1 MKKANDLVV
10 VNFSNDKVPQFEE
23 IRGKDWIKYGENND
37 YPQFLVTLF
46 NRSAKHNAIITAKQL
61 YIGGQ
66 GFNFNTEGLPSEKVA
81 QASALIGSAN
91 PQETLYDVTKKL
103 ILDTEL
109 FGGGYL
115 HIIKT
120 KDKKSIAEI
129 YHIDYCDIRSNYDNT
144 KFYYSKEWLDAEGAD
159 NTRVIPEKE
168 FWAYGT
174 KAAEQA
180 GECLMYIKQYR
191 PNIQTYTLPE
201 YIGAVPA
208 IITDAEI
215 ANFHRAAIQN
225 GFQGGTMIVFK
236 NGVPGDEEMKTIE
249 RQLKNKFVGT
259 DRANSLVI
267 DFVDD
272 PTRTPEVIP
281 LNGNDFDKR
290 YDALNKT
297 IQEEIFVGH
306 KVTSPML
313 FGVRTEGQ
321 LGGRNEMA
329 TAFQL
334 FQNTYV
340 TPKQQVI
347 EAVINELLGL
357 YNRVTIKHIEPIM
370 PDFSENIL
378 MQILTKDEMREIIGR
393 KPLEVQPVTLC
404 SHKFTADDEIKDTR
418 DLDVFLKFGKSEDEY
433 MSVKTIKHIF
443 SKEDIG
449 DIQHVQFALT
459 NTEKAI
465 LDLLKE
471 APDASAKDV
480 AKYLKITEKEATDI
494 MANLLDKGY
503 LDDNLKVTP
512 KAKET
517 NLPDLTELTVMYK
530 YALRQDAPKLLAGSK
545 SRPFC
550 EGMMSAN
557 RLYTREEINLIGAE
571 LGNIYGEANYDAF
584 RRRGGWYTDPNT
596 DIHYP
601 ACRHIWL
608 QGVYKK
614 RK

>member
-10 VNFSNDKVPQFEE
+10 VNFSNDKVPQFQELK
-23 IRGKDWIKYGENND
+23 GKDWIKYGENND

-66 GFNFNTEGLPSEKVA
+66 GFNFNTEGLPAEKVA

-120 KDKKSIAEI
+120 KDRKNIAEI

-159 NTRVIPEKE
+159 NTRVKPEKE

-393 KPLEVQPVTLC
+393 KPLEVQPATLC
-404 SHKFTADDEIKDTR
+404 SHKFTADDEIKDKR
-418 DLDVFLKFGKSEDEY
+418 DLDIFLKFGKSEDEY

-443 SKEDIG
+443 SKDDIG

-465 LDLLKE
+465 LDLLKKS
-471 APDASAKDV
+471 PDASAKDV

-557 RLYTREEINLIGAE
+557 RLYTREEINQIGAE

>member
-66 GFNFNTEGLPSEKVA
+66 GFNFNTEGLPPEKVA

-144 KFYYSKEWLDAEGAD
+144 KFYYSKEWLDDEGAD
-159 NTRVIPEKE
+159 NSRVIPEKE
-168 FWAYGT
+168 FFAYGT
-174 KAAEQA
+174 KEADNA

-480 AKYLKITEKEATDI
+480 AKYLKITEKEATEI

-530 YALRQDAPKLLAGSK
+530 YALRQDAPKLLVGSK

-557 RLYTREEINLIGAE
+557 RLYTREEINQIGAE

>member
-1 MKKANDLVV
+1 MKKANDLIV

-23 IRGKDWIKYGENND
+23 MRGKDWIKYGENNA

-66 GFNFNTEGLPSEKVA
+66 GFNFNTEGLPADKIA
-81 QASALIGSAN
+81 QTSALIGSAN

-129 YHIDYCDIRSNYDNT
+129 YHIDYCDIRSNYNNT
-144 KFYYSKEWLDAEGAD
+144 RFYYSKEWLDEQGAE

-168 FWAYGT
+168 FFAYGT
-174 KAAEQA
+174 KEADKA

-225 GFQGGTMIVFK
+225 GFQGGTLIVFK

-259 DRANSLVI
+259 DRANSLVV

-272 PTRTPEVIP
+272 PARTPEVIP

-290 YDALNKT
+290 YEALNKT
-297 IQEEIFVGH
+297 IQEEIFCGH

-313 FGVRTEGQ
+313 FGIRTEGQ

-370 PDFSENIL
+370 PDFSENVL
-378 MQILTKDEMREIIGR
+378 MNILTKDEMREIIGR
-393 KPLEVQPVTLC
+393 KPLEVQPITLC

-449 DIQHVQFALT
+449 DVQHVQFALT

-465 LDLLKE
+465 LDLLKTS
-471 APDASAKDV
+471 PDASAKDV
-480 AKYLKITEKEATDI
+480 AKYLKITEKEATEI
-494 MANLLDKGY
+494 MTNLLDKGY

-512 KAKET
+512 KAKEA

-530 YALRQDAPKLLAGSK
+530 YALRQDAPSLVSGGK

-550 EGMMSAN
+550 QGMMSAN

-614 RK
+614 KK

>member
-1 MKKANDLVV
+1 MKKAQDLIV
-10 VNFSNDKVPQFEE
+10 VNFSNDKVPQFTE
-23 IRGKDWIKYGENND
+23 IRGKEWISYGENNA

-61 YIGGQ
+61 YISGQ
-66 GFNFNTEGLPSEKVA
+66 GFNFNTEGLPAEKVA
-81 QASALIGSAN
+81 QCSALLGSAN

-120 KDKKSIAEI
+120 KDKKNIAQI
-129 YHIDYCDIRSNYDNT
+129 LHIDYCDIRSNENNT
-144 KFYYSKEWLDAEGAD
+144 LFFYSKDWLDQEGAE
-159 NTRVIPEKE
+159 NTQVKPEKT
-168 FWAYGT
+168 FYAYGS
-174 KAAEQA
+174 KEAQKA
-180 GECLMYIKQYR
+180 GECLMYVKQYR

-225 GFQGGTMIVFK
+225 GFQGGTLIVFK

-259 DRANSLVI
+259 DRANSLVV

-313 FGVRTEGQ
+313 FGVRVEGQ

-370 PDFSENIL
+370 PDFSENVL
-378 MQILTKDEMREIIGR
+378 MNILTKDEMREIIGR
-393 KPLEVQPVTLC
+393 KPLEIEPIKLC
-404 SHKFTADDEIKDTR
+404 SHKFTADDEVKDNR
-418 DLDVFLKFGKSEDEY
+418 DLEVFLKFGKSEDEY

-480 AKYLKITEKEATDI
+480 AKYLKITEKEATEI
-494 MANLLDKGY
+494 MTNLLDKGY
-503 LDDNLKVTP
+503 LDDNLKITP

-550 EGMMSAN
+550 EGMMSEK

-614 RK
+614 KK

>member
-1 MKKANDLVV
+1 MKKANDLIV

-23 IRGKDWIKYGENND
+23 VRGKDWIKYGENND

-66 GFNFNTEGLPSEKVA
+66 GFNFNTEGLPAEKIA

-144 KFYYSKEWLDAEGAD
+144 RFYYSKEWLNEQGAE

-168 FWAYGT
+168 FFAYGT
-174 KAAEQA
+174 KDADKSV
-180 GECLMYIKQYR
+180 ECLMYIKQYR

-225 GFQGGTMIVFK
+225 GFQGGTLIVFK
-236 NGVPGDEEMKTIE
+236 NGVPSDEEMKTIE

-259 DRANSLVI
+259 DRANSLVV

-313 FGVRTEGQ
+313 FGVRVEGQ

-357 YNRVTIKHIEPIM
+357 YNRITIKHIEPIM

-393 KPLEVQPVTLC
+393 KPLEVQPATLC
-404 SHKFTADDEIKDTR
+404 SHKFTADDEVKDTR
-418 DLDVFLKFGKSEDEY
+418 DLNVFLKFGKSEDEY

-449 DIQHVQFALT
+449 DVQHVQFALT

-480 AKYLKITEKEATDI
+480 AKYLKITEKEATEI
-494 MANLLDKGY
+494 MTNLLDKGY

-512 KAKET
+512 KAKEA

-530 YALRQDAPKLLAGSK
+530 YALRQDAPKLLTGSK

-557 RLYTREEINLIGAE
+557 RLYTREEINQIGAE

>member
-1 MKKANDLVV
+1 M
-10 VNFSNDKVPQFEE
+10 
-23 IRGKDWIKYGENND
+23 
-37 YPQFLVTLF
+37 
-46 NRSAKHNAIITAKQL
+46 
-61 YIGGQ
+61 
-66 GFNFNTEGLPSEKVA
+66 
-81 QASALIGSAN
+81 
-91 PQETLYDVTKKL
+91 
-103 ILDTEL
+103 

-129 YHIDYCDIRSNYDNT
+129 YHIDYCDIRSNYNNT
-144 KFYYSKEWLDAEGAD
+144 RFYYSKEWLDEQGAE
-159 NTRVIPEKE
+159 NTRVIPEKD
-168 FWAYGT
+168 FFAYGT
-174 KAAEQA
+174 KEADKA

-225 GFQGGTMIVFK
+225 GFQGGTLIVFK

-259 DRANSLVI
+259 DRANSLVV

-313 FGVRTEGQ
+313 FGVRVEGQ
-321 LGGRNEMA
+321 LGGRTEMA

-370 PDFSENIL
+370 PDFSENVL
-378 MQILTKDEMREIIGR
+378 MNILTEDEMREIIGR
-393 KPLEVQPVTLC
+393 KPKQVQPVTLC
-404 SHKFTADDEIKDTR
+404 SHKFTSEDEVKDNR
-418 DLDVFLKFGKSEDEY
+418 DLNVFLKFGKSEDEY

-449 DIQHVQFALT
+449 DVQHVQFALT

-465 LDLLKE
+465 LDLLKTS
-471 APDASAKDV
+471 PDASAKDV
-480 AKYLKITEKEATDI
+480 AKYLKITEKEATEI
-494 MANLLDKGY
+494 MTNLLDKGY

-512 KAKET
+512 KAKEA

-530 YALRQDAPKLLAGSK
+530 YALRQDAPSLVSGGK

-550 EGMMSAN
+550 QGMMSAN

-614 RK
+614 KK

>member
-1 MKKANDLVV
+1 MKKANDLIV

-23 IRGKDWIKYGENND
+23 VRGKDWIKYGENNA

-66 GFNFNTEGLPSEKVA
+66 GLNFNTEGLPADKIA
-81 QASALIGSAN
+81 QTSALIGSAN

-129 YHIDYCDIRSNYDNT
+129 YHIDYCDIRSNYNNT
-144 KFYYSKEWLDAEGAD
+144 RFYYSKEWLDEEGAE

-168 FWAYGT
+168 FFAYGT
-174 KAAEQA
+174 KEADKA

-225 GFQGGTMIVFK
+225 GFQGGTLIVFK

-259 DRANSLVI
+259 DRANSLVV

-272 PTRTPEVIP
+272 PARTPEVIP

-313 FGVRTEGQ
+313 FGVRVEGQ
-321 LGGRNEMA
+321 LGGRTEMA

-357 YNRVTIKHIEPIM
+357 FNRITIKHIEPIM
-370 PDFSENIL
+370 PDFSENVL
-378 MQILTKDEMREIIGR
+378 MNILTKDEMREIIGR
-393 KPLEVQPVTLC
+393 KPLEVQPITLC
-404 SHKFTADDEIKDTR
+404 SHKFTSEDELKDNR

-449 DIQHVQFALT
+449 DVQHVQFALT

-465 LDLLKE
+465 LDLLKTS
-471 APDASAKDV
+471 PDASAKDV
-480 AKYLKITEKEATDI
+480 AKYLKITEKEATEI
-494 MANLLDKGY
+494 MTNLLDKGY

-512 KAKET
+512 KAKEA

-530 YALRQDAPKLLAGSK
+530 YALRQDAPLLEKGGK

-550 EGMMSAN
+550 QGMMSAN

-584 RRRGGWYTDPNT
+584 RRRGGWYTDPKT
-596 DIHYP
+596 HIHYP

-614 RK
+614 KK

>member
-1 MKKANDLVV
+1 MKKANDLIV

-23 IRGKDWIKYGENND
+23 VRGKDWIKYGENNA

-66 GFNFNTEGLPSEKVA
+66 GFNFNTEGLPADKIA
-81 QASALIGSAN
+81 QTSALIGSAN

-129 YHIDYCDIRSNYDNT
+129 YHIDYCDIRSNYNNT
-144 KFYYSKEWLDAEGAD
+144 RFYYSKEWLDEQGAE
-159 NTRVIPEKE
+159 NTRVIPEKD
-168 FWAYGT
+168 FFAYGT
-174 KAAEQA
+174 KEADKA

-225 GFQGGTMIVFK
+225 GFQGGTLIVFK

-259 DRANSLVI
+259 DRANSLVV

-313 FGVRTEGQ
+313 FGVRVEGQ
-321 LGGRNEMA
+321 LGGRTEMA

-370 PDFSENIL
+370 PDFSENVL
-378 MQILTKDEMREIIGR
+378 MNILTEDEMREIIGR
-393 KPLEVQPVTLC
+393 KPKQVQPVTLC
-404 SHKFTADDEIKDTR
+404 SHKFTSEDEVKDNR
-418 DLDVFLKFGKSEDEY
+418 DLNVFLKFGKSEDEY

-449 DIQHVQFALT
+449 DVQHVQFALT

-465 LDLLKE
+465 LDLLKTS
-471 APDASAKDV
+471 PDASAKDV
-480 AKYLKITEKEATDI
+480 AKYLKITEKEATEI
-494 MANLLDKGY
+494 MTNLLDKGY

-512 KAKET
+512 KAKEA

-530 YALRQDAPKLLAGSK
+530 YALRQDAPSLVSGGK

-550 EGMMSAN
+550 QGMMSAN

-614 RK
+614 KK

>member
-1 MKKANDLVV
+1 MKKANDLIV

-23 IRGKDWIKYGENND
+23 VRGKDWIKYGENNA

-66 GFNFNTEGLPSEKVA
+66 GFNFNTEGLPADKIA
-81 QASALIGSAN
+81 QTSALIGSAN

-129 YHIDYCDIRSNYDNT
+129 YHIDYCDIRSNYNNT
-144 KFYYSKEWLDAEGAD
+144 RFYYSKEWLDEQGAE

-168 FWAYGT
+168 FYAYGT
-174 KAAEQA
+174 KEADKA

-225 GFQGGTMIVFK
+225 GFQGGTLIVFK

-259 DRANSLVI
+259 DRANSLVV

-272 PTRTPEVIP
+272 PARTPEVIP

-313 FGVRTEGQ
+313 FGVRVEGQ

-370 PDFSENIL
+370 PDFSENVL
-378 MQILTKDEMREIIGR
+378 MNILTEDEMREIIGR
-393 KPLEVQPVTLC
+393 KPKQVQPVTLC
-404 SHKFTADDEIKDTR
+404 SHKFTSEDEVKDNR
-418 DLDVFLKFGKSEDEY
+418 DLNVFLKFGKSEDEY

-449 DIQHVQFALT
+449 DVQHVQFALT

-465 LDLLKE
+465 LDLLKTS
-471 APDASAKDV
+471 PDASAKDV
-480 AKYLKITEKEATDI
+480 AKYLKITEKEATEI
-494 MANLLDKGY
+494 MTNLLDKGY

-512 KAKET
+512 KAKEA

-530 YALRQDAPKLLAGSK
+530 YALRQDAPSLVSGGK

-550 EGMMSAN
+550 QGMMSAN